1 MDRLTVIVALAV
13 GLMAMPAPAAD
24 LERWRPFIVE
34 ASQRFDIPES
44 WIFAVIE
51 AESDGNPRDVSPKGA
66 KGLMQLMPATWAEMR
81 RQHDLGAD
89 VFDPRDNILAGAAY
103 LRAMRDRF
111 GYPGLFAAYNAG
123 PARYQA
129 HLDGRSSLPEETRK
143 YVARLAKTPPD
154 SAKPPA
160 VLSGTRLF
168 FPLNNSGNPAASAG
182 LFVPLN
188 TISTGK

>member
-1 MDRLTVIVALAV
+1 MDRLTVIAAVVA
-13 GLMAMPAPAAD
+13 GLLTTPAPAAD
-24 LERWRPFIVE
+24 LDRWRPFIVE

-129 HLDGRSSLPEETRK
+129 QIDGRSSLPEETRK
-143 YVARLAKTPPD
+143 YVARLAQTPPD
-154 SAKPPA
+154 PAKPPTF
-160 VLSGTRLF
+160 LSGTRLF
-168 FPLNNSGNPAASAG
+168 FSLNSSGNPPASAG
-182 LFVPLN
+182 LFVPLR
-188 TISTGK
+188 TVSPVK

>member
-1 MDRLTVIVALAV
+1 MTVIAAVVA
-13 GLMAMPAPAAD
+13 GLLTTPAPAAD

-34 ASQRFDIPES
+34 ASQRFDVPES
-44 WIFAVIE
+44 WISAVIT

-81 RQHDLGAD
+81 AQYGLGTD

-103 LRAMRDRF
+103 LRMMRDRF

-129 HLDGRSSLPEETRK
+129 HLDSRSSLPEETRK
-143 YVARLAKTPPD
+143 YVARLAQTPPD
-154 SAKPPA
+154 PAKPPT

-168 FPLNNSGNPAASAG
+168 FPLNRSGNPAASAG
-182 LFVPLN
+182 LFVPLR
-188 TISTGK
+188 TVSPVK

>member
-1 MDRLTVIVALAV
+1 MTVIAAVAV
-13 GLMAMPAPAAD
+13 SLMATPAPAAD
-24 LERWRPFIVE
+24 LGRWHPFIVE

-44 WIFAVIE
+44 WITAVIE

-66 KGLMQLMPATWAEMR
+66 KGLMQLMPATWTEMR
-81 RQHDLGAD
+81 AKYGLGAD
-89 VFDPRDNILAGAAY
+89 VFDPRDNILAGTAY

-143 YVARLAKTPPD
+143 YVARLANTPPD
-154 SAKPPA
+154 PAKPPTF
-160 VLSGTRLF
+160 LSGTRLF
-168 FPLNNSGNPAASAG
+168 FPLNRSGNPAASAG

-188 TISTGK
+188 TVSSGK

>member
-1 MDRLTVIVALAV
+1 MTVIAAFAV
-13 GLMAMPAPAAD
+13 SLMATPAPAAD
-24 LERWRPFIVE
+24 LERWHPFIVE

-44 WIFAVIE
+44 WISAVIV

-81 RQHDLGAD
+81 AQYGLGTD
-89 VFDPRDNILAGAAY
+89 VFDPHDNILVGAAY

-129 HLDGRSSLPEETRK
+129 HLDGRSSLPEETLK

-154 SAKPPA
+154 SAKPPT

-168 FPLNNSGNPAASAG
+168 FSLNSSGNPAASVG
-182 LFVPLN
+182 LFVPLR
-188 TISTGK
+188 TVSPVK

>member
-1 MDRLTVIVALAV
+1 MTVIAAVVA
-13 GLMAMPAPAAD
+13 GLLTTQAPAAGLD
-24 LERWRPFIVE
+24 RWRPFIAE

-44 WIFAVIE
+44 WITAVIA
-51 AESDGNPRDVSPKGA
+51 AESDGNPRDISPKGA
-66 KGLMQLMPATWAEMR
+66 KGLMQLMPATWTEMS
-81 RQHDLGAD
+81 RQYGLGAD
-89 VFDPRDNILAGAAY
+89 VFDPRDNILAGTAY

-154 SAKPPA
+154 SAKPPTF
-160 VLSGTRLF
+160 LSGTRLF
-168 FPLNNSGNPAASAG
+168 FPLNRGGNPTASAG
-182 LFVPLN
+182 LFVPLR
-188 TISTGK
+188 TVSPVK